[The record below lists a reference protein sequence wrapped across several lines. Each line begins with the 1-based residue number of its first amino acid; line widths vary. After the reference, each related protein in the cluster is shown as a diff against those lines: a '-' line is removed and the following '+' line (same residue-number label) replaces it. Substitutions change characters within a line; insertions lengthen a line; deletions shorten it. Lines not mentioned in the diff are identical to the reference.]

1 MYGGRRVT
9 FDPLDPRPDSP
20 WSIPATVAG
29 FSRSP
34 PNATLIRFAEAERD
48 RRGAQ
53 RILDIGCGAGRN
65 AHPLADLG
73 FYVVGLDLS
82 MPMLRAA
89 MARPRGSGEPPQLA
103 QAAMDHLPV
112 PDRSFDVVV
121 AHGIWNLA
129 GSGAEFRQGVSE
141 AARVCTE
148 GAGLFVFTFSRS
160 TLPAEIAPVPGET
173 FVFTQFSGRPQ
184 CFLSEA
190 ELILELGAAGFLL
203 DEGVVRLTE
212 HNRPRPGQL
221 QAGSGPVIFE
231 GAFRRVARP

>member
-1 MYGGRRVT
+1 
-9 FDPLDPRPDSP
+9 LDPQPDSP
-20 WSIPATVAG
+20 WSTPATVAG

-53 RILDIGCGAGRN
+53 QILDVGCGAGRN
-65 AHPLADLG
+65 ANPLAELG
-73 FYVVGLDLS
+73 FDVVGLDLS
-82 MPMLRAA
+82 MPMLQAA
-89 MARPRGSGEPPQLA
+89 MARPRRMGARLALA

-112 PDRSFDVVV
+112 PDRTCDLVI

-129 GSGAEFRQGVSE
+129 GSGSEFRRGLCE
-141 AARVCTE
+141 AARVSKE
-148 GAGLFVFTFSRS
+148 GAGLFIFTFSRN
-160 TLPAEIAPVPGET
+160 TLPAEATPVPGET

-184 CFLSEA
+184 CFLSET
-190 ELILELGAAGFLL
+190 ELILELGVAGFSL
-203 DEGVVRLTE
+203 DEDVVKLTE

-231 GAFRRVARP
+231 AAFRRVANS